1 MFGIIEIIIVVGIIL
16 LQSYLA
22 YKLWFKIEMY
32 RAIFDFDDLPIISQK
47 NISKEVIQTGDVSQI
62 LQYVD
67 NGEGVIN
74 ITYLNYIPKSRVLST
89 IVKYINVY
97 LIKNKGTSIDFH
109 LIKDIVDKHTQTIE
123 TQIENRIPAPL
134 YLGLAATMIGIIA
147 GLMSIDFSSSDNPLD
162 AIQPLIDGI
171 KWAMSASVIG
181 LLITT
186 FFSIKIYK
194 DAQTEADEEKSEF
207 LSKLQ
212 SELMPRMA
220 TGKLPEVSI
229 LSDKIDLFA
238 RATSSSV
245 AQLSDIV
252 KMSNKTI
259 EHEQTLIKD
268 IANLDVKGLSTANVK
283 VFKNLDGMMD
293 SFQNFAK
300 YYNELDKSMSST
312 TELLSNLN
320 QFVRNTQN
328 VNTVLEEIKNS
339 ISQSNQATTF
349 FNKHIQSFER
359 YNDSVN
365 VAVAKNDSAFQ
376 EAVSQLS
383 EATQKQFDSFNNLIS
398 GFDSKLSEA
407 FTQSVEIFT
416 KTMDEQV
423 RRTETAFETGRPKF
437 EKLDNLDKLVKL
449 EAIEDRLGSL
459 ETKLVNVISSG
470 NKDLVA
476 ALAKGINSSERVS
489 SKNDDTSLHVPKLSF
504 INRVLPVFKIAAYT
518 TIISYG
524 IHTLFIYFDILNYIQ
539 LILK

>member
-1 MFGIIEIIIVVGIIL
+1 MFGIIEIIIVLGIISIQL
-16 LQSYLA
+16 YLA
-22 YKLWFKIEMY
+22 YKLWFKIKMY
-32 RAIFDFDDLPIISQK
+32 RAIFDFEDLPIISQK

-74 ITYLNYIPKSRVLST
+74 ITYLNYIPKSKVLST
-89 IVKYINVY
+89 VVKYINVY
-97 LIKNKGTSIDFH
+97 LIKNKGASIDFH

-365 VAVAKNDSAFQ
+365 VVVAKNDSAFQ

-476 ALAKGINSSERVS
+476 ALDKGINSSERVS

-524 IHTLFIYFDILNYIQ
+524 IHTLFLYFDILNYIK

>member
-1 MFGIIEIIIVVGIIL
+1 MFGIIEIIIVLGIISIQL
-16 LQSYLA
+16 YLA
-22 YKLWFKIEMY
+22 YKLWFKIKMY
-32 RAIFDFDDLPIISQK
+32 RAIFDFEDLPIISQK

-74 ITYLNYIPKSRVLST
+74 ITYLNYIPKSKVLST

-97 LIKNKGTSIDFH
+97 LIKNKGASIDFH

-245 AQLSDIV
+245 AQLS
-252 KMSNKTI
+252 
-259 EHEQTLIKD
+259 EIKD

>member
-1 MFGIIEIIIVVGIIL
+1 MFGIIEIIIVLGIISIQL
-16 LQSYLA
+16 YLA
-22 YKLWFKIEMY
+22 YKLWFKIKMY
-32 RAIFDFDDLPIISQK
+32 RAIFDFEDLPIISQK
-47 NISKEVIQTGDVSQI
+47 NISKEVIESGDVNQI
-62 LQYVD
+62 LQYDD

-74 ITYLNYIPKSRVLST
+74 ITYLNYIPKSKVLST

-97 LIKNKGTSIDFH
+97 LIKNKGASIDFH

-147 GLMSIDFSSSDNPLD
+147 GLMSIDFSSSNNPLD

-268 IANLDVKGLSTANVK
+268 ISNLDVKGLSTANVK

-365 VAVAKNDSAFQ
+365 VVVAKNDSAFQ